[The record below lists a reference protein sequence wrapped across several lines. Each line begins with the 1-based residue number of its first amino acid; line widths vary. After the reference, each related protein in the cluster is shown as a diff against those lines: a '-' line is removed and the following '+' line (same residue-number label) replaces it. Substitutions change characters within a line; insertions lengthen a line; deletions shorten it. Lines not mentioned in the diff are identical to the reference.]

1 VSGTT
6 APHVGGD
13 FEVQAAIAGSGSPMD
28 SISPRHVPEL
38 TPLRAIVLAAGGGSR
53 LGSLGSELP
62 KCLLDVGGCTLIE
75 QQINSLNRIGVRD
88 ILIVAGFEHQKI
100 ENAVRDQAEIIIN
113 RDWDSTNS
121 LASFLL
127 ARDWVTSDVVVTNGD
142 VLCHPDVF
150 KRLATS
156 DGSYVAY
163 DSSSGLD
170 DEHMKVAHDRGRLV
184 AMTKEMPSA
193 LVCGENVGV
202 LRLSRDV
209 AEAAFDAGAHLL
221 ARGRRRA
228 WLAEAITAIAPNYLI
243 WCVDIADLPW
253 TEIDFP
259 NDLALARSLVWP
271 SIRDSD
277 VRETPAYAEARIPSR
292 DADRTSGGDLPQLL
306 SLSTPPA
313 RSSPT

>member
-1 VSGTT
+1 VSGTPT
-6 APHVGGD
+6 LHFGGD
-13 FEVQAAIAGSGSPMD
+13 FEAQAAIAGTGQPMGSM
-28 SISPRHVPEL
+28 SPRPVPES
-38 TPLRAIVLAAGGGSR
+38 TSLRAIVLAAGRGLR

-62 KCLLDVGGCTLIE
+62 KCLLDVGGRTLIE
-75 QQINSLNRIGVRD
+75 HQINSLNRIGVHD

-100 ENAVRDQAEIIIN
+100 ENAVRGQAEIIIN

-121 LASFLL
+121 LASYLL
-127 ARDWVTSDVVVTNGD
+127 ARDWVTSDVFVINGD

-184 AMTKEMPSA
+184 AMTKQMPSA

-209 AEAAFDAGAHLL
+209 AEAAFDAAAQLL
-221 ARGRRRA
+221 ARGRRQA

-259 NDLALARSLVWP
+259 HDLALARSLIWP
-271 SIRDSD
+271 SIRESD
-277 VRETPAYAEARIPSR
+277 GREVPA
-292 DADRTSGGDLPQLL
+292 
-306 SLSTPPA
+306 
-313 RSSPT
+313 